1 MREKI
6 KNIVNLENLLKIY
19 IIIQFG
25 IDIITSLCIRNISE
39 NLSLGIFIRT
49 AFLII
54 FVCYSFVKSD
64 KKSKIKLL
72 IFYGGLG
79 VYLIAFLGVC
89 YKSFGMNGIASQIKG
104 ALKTFYLPIL
114 LIAFLPIL
122 KKKEVKIGN
131 NVFMYAL
138 LGYTGTIVLARIFNI
153 SYPSYPLYNGEGTVG
168 LFYAANEIG
177 VIMSILA
184 PITVM
189 ELMNNEKRSVI
200 NFIAV
205 IVLILAS
212 LEIGTKVPFISL
224 ILLICAVLY
233 SCVVKIPN
241 KVERKEN
248 IKKLIATLVTVVG
261 ILIILPFSPIAYNL
275 GNAYNIAIPN
285 VFSLGNKST
294 PTTEPNK
301 NLQTKEEIQT
311 AVYSSRNVYLSEN
324 LEKYKESN
332 IMKKIFG
339 IGYLN
344 EQQETKEITEL
355 KLVEIDYYDIFI
367 CHGIIGSLVYLVP
380 FIYLFVIFIR
390 KIVSNIKLVLL
401 NREYI
406 LREYSILIALFIAFT
421 AGHVF
426 TAPAPA
432 LFLTLCIVQYCKL
445 FDEK

>member
-54 FVCYSFVKSD
+54 FVCSSFVKSD

-189 ELMNNEKRSVI
+189 ELMNNEKRSII
-200 NFIAV
+200 NFVAV

-224 ILLICAVLY
+224 MLLICAVLY

-248 IKKLIATLVTVVG
+248 IKKLIATMVTVVG

-294 PTTEPNK
+294 PTTEQNK